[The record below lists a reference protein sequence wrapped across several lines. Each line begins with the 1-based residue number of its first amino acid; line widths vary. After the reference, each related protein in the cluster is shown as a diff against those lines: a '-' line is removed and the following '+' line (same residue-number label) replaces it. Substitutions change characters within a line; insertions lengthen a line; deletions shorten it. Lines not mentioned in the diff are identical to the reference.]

1 MHAIE
6 TQSLSRRYGRTE
18 AVHDLTLTVP
28 TGSVFALLGPN
39 GAGKTTT
46 IKVLMNLL
54 APSSGEARILG
65 TDSRKL
71 RERDRAQI
79 GYVSENQQLPL
90 WMTVRQLLDYCRPF
104 YPTWDRALEKTLLT
118 KFALPPERKLKHLSR
133 GMLMK
138 ASLLSSLAY
147 RPKLL
152 VLDEPFSGLDPLVRD
167 EFIHGVLEVSAT
179 GDWTVFVSSHDI
191 AEIEQLADHVAI
203 LDAGRPQLSEP
214 TESLQ
219 SRFRRIE
226 VTLPS
231 TAPFNHQHSTFNHSA
246 LPSSWLAFERTGSL
260 ARFIDTRFNPAT
272 TEAACRTHFPDAQ
285 ITAHPMTLREI
296 FVTLARENRP
306 AVPA

>member
-1 MHAIE
+1 MPPAIE
-6 TQSLSRRYGRTE
+6 THSLSRRYGRTE

-28 TGSVFALLGPN
+28 TGSIFALLGPN

-54 APSSGEARILG
+54 APTSGEARILG
-65 TDSRKL
+65 TDSHKL

-90 WMTVRQLLDYCRPF
+90 WMSVRQLLDYCRPF
-104 YPTWDRALEKTLLT
+104 YPTWDRDLEKTLLT
-118 KFALPPERKLKHLSR
+118 RFALPPERKLKHLSR

-167 EFIHGVLEVSAT
+167 EFIHGVLETSAA
-179 GDWTVFVSSHDI
+179 GEWTVLVSSHDI

-203 LDAGRPQLSEP
+203 LDAGRLQLSEP

-219 SRFRRIE
+219 ARFRRIE

-231 TAPFNHQHSTFNHSA
+231 PSTSTSA
-246 LPSSWLAFERTGSL
+246 VSHEFPQTWLAFERTGSL
-260 ARFIDTRFNPAT
+260 ARFIDTRFDAAK
-272 TEAACRTHFPDAQ
+272 TESTCRAHFPDAQ

-296 FVTLARENRP
+296 FVTLARNSRP
-306 AVPA
+306 AIPA

>member
-1 MHAIE
+1 MSSPAIQ

-18 AVHDLTLTVP
+18 ALHDLTLTVP
-28 TGSVFALLGPN
+28 SGSIFALLGPN

-54 APSSGEARILG
+54 APTSGEARILG

-104 YPTWDRALEKTLLT
+104 YPTWDRDLEKTLLT
-118 KFALPPERKLKHLSR
+118 RFALPPDRKLKHLSR

-167 EFIHGVLEVSAT
+167 EFIHGVLETSAA
-179 GDWTVFVSSHDI
+179 GEWTVLVSSHDI

-203 LDAGRPQLSEP
+203 LDAGRLKLSEP
-214 TESLQ
+214 TETLQ
-219 SRFRRIE
+219 ARFRRIE

-231 TAPFNHQHSTFNHSA
+231 PSTSTSAAPHEFPQT
-246 LPSSWLAFERTGSL
+246 WLAFERTGSL
-260 ARFIDTRFNPAT
+260 ARFIDTRFNPASSET
-272 TEAACRTHFPDAQ
+272 TCRTHFPDAQ
-285 ITAHPMTLREI
+285 VTAHPMTLREI
-296 FVTLARENRP
+296 FIALARDSRP
-306 AVPA
+306 AVTA